1 MILAAFLV
9 ALLAAPPFAGAQE
22 DTKEQMSQ
30 AVTAKKQVQEQV
42 QLAKERAQESSEGSL
57 NAQAWSAIASAGE
70 RTAQKFAYASQL
82 FSQVVALRE
91 NDQVSQANTVA
102 QKAEQMLEQ
111 AQASRETFSQA
122 LASIRQENFNQA
134 IATAEG
140 IQSVPEPEEMV
151 AGGPGEAPAEEV
163 AAGGPGAVVPPVPD
177 FAPAEVDAPSGVGST
192 E

>member
-42 QLAKERAQESSEGSL
+42 QLAK
-57 NAQAWSAIASAGE
+57 
-70 RTAQKFAYASQL
+70 
-82 FSQVVALRE
+82 
-91 NDQVSQANTVA
+91 
-102 QKAEQMLEQ
+102 EQ